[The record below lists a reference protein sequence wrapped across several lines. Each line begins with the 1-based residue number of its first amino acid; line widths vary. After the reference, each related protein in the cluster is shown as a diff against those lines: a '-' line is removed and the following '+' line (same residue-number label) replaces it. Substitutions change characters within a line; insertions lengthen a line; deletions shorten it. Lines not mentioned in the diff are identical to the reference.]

1 MKGEWVESQQVSTWF
16 WVTSIPQKLIP
27 SDQLC
32 QIGHERWKIE
42 NSIFNNLSQNWSLDH
57 CLHHQPKAILNFILI
72 LFIAHILLT
81 CFRCLNMK
89 PSARKIYSTLIAV
102 AIEILNG
109 VKEVKA
115 KNIPWRQARGSP
127 KAKA

>member
-1 MKGEWVESQQVSTWF
+1 
-16 WVTSIPQKLIP
+16 IPQKLIP

-57 CLHHQPKAILNFILI
+57 CFHHQPTAILNFILI
-72 LFIAHILLT
+72 LFIAHILLS
-81 CFRCLNMK
+81 CFRWQNLK

-109 VKEVKA
+109 VKDVKA
-115 KNIPWRQARGSP
+115 KNIPWHQARGRP
-127 KAKA
+127 KTKA